1 MSRNGWRGGS
11 AALARARR
19 QFQNWRRTKQGRERI
34 PDALWAVA
42 VDAALE
48 HGVNKTSRALGL
60 NHSALQAEAQKRA
73 AVAAAADASPAEF
86 VELPMLA
93 VGRGAERV
101 LEADNG
107 HGTKLRIHFK
117 GGAGADLTSLAVMLW
132 RSER

>member
-1 MSRNGWRGGS
+1 
-11 AALARARR
+11 
-19 QFQNWRRTKQGRERI
+19 
-34 PDALWAVA
+34 LWAVA

-60 NHSALQAEAQKRA
+60 NHSALQAEAQKR
-73 AVAAAADASPAEF
+73 AADASPAEF